1 MHALLLT
8 IAAVPT
14 ILGLW
19 WFIFGTWARFLKALE
34 YAITPDLFS
43 WFTGRGPED
52 VEHTLR
58 LLSFIFSAAALVYV
72 EHVVIAM
79 VVG

>member
-1 MHALLLT
+1 MHAVLLT

-43 WFTGRGPED
+43 WFAGRWPED

-58 LLSFIFSAAALVYV
+58 LLSFIASAMALVYV
-72 EHVVIAM
+72 EHRLIAM